1 MLCCVGCELACAYET
16 KLVMVMMGEQQN
28 LQAAESQQGEFQT
41 LLRRAVARVVC
52 VLPQQL
58 QRQGLL
64 VSWLQNAVSSG
75 C

>member
-1 MLCCVGCELACAYET
+1 
-16 KLVMVMMGEQQN
+16 MVMMGEQQN